1 MFADLRYAL
10 RQLRKSPGFTA
21 VVILTLALGIGA
33 NATVL
38 CWLRNLVERPV
49 PGAVD
54 QPSLTVILSNWGGGN
69 ASLADVRDLGAL
81 DTVLTGSAVSMTTP
95 ASLAV
100 GDDELSWT
108 YGQIVSANFFDLLGV
123 RLVLGRGF
131 QIGED
136 IVPGG
141 NPIVVISERLW
152 RQRFA
157 SDPQIVGRTVDLN
170 RHRFTII
177 GVTPDVF
184 RGTMN
189 GLRCEFWAPVSM
201 FKEIT
206 TRGDFSLERRDYRG
220 FHTIARLR
228 PGVSIEQAQT
238 AFDTVDAR
246 LEKAFPDTNRGVH
259 HRILPY
265 TKCPYGAQSIAP
277 VLHLLLAVTLGVL
290 LIVTAN
296 VANLMLARAE
306 SRRREIAIRLATGA
320 SRWRLV
326 RQLLTESLALAL
338 PAGIL
343 GIVIATWGVDLLGWF
358 VPRSNMPIDL
368 SGYHLDAATLG
379 LTLLLTL
386 AAGLFFGILPALQSL
401 SPRLYDTLKE
411 SGRSSG
417 SARHHR
423 VARTL
428 VVAEVALALTLLIA
442 SGLCLKGLR
451 EASRLDLGFDPE
463 HVLIAQLQVGMN
475 GHNAETAMVFYRQLE
490 QRLATLP
497 GVEQAALA
505 TWFPLGFGGCKGLGA
520 DVEGYVPPAGQDPTY
535 EYAAISP
542 RYFATM
548 RIPLL
553 AGRDFAETDDA
564 TAPLVAIVNETFAN
578 RFWPGREAVGQ
589 RFRSAGKWRTVVG
602 VVKTGRYESLHED
615 PRCFFYL
622 PYCQRLPD
630 LDLNI
635 CVRTSGDPAAFANA
649 LRQAVTSVDP
659 RVDLYGTI
667 SMNEA
672 AAHGLLGQRIATN
685 LLSALGTV
693 ALFLSAMGVY
703 AIMAHAVGQRT
714 QEFGV
719 RMALGASPADVL
731 HLVGHEGLVLA
742 ALGILVGLGLTA
754 ATSRLLTRFIHGVSA
769 FDPLVF
775 AGMSTVLFAIV
786 LAATYI
792 PARRATRVDPMVALR
807 SE

>member
-1 MFADLRYAL
+1 MLADLRYAL
-10 RQLRKSPGFTA
+10 RQLRQAPGFTA

-38 CWLRNLVERPV
+38 CWLRHLVERPV

-54 QPSLTVILSNWGGGN
+54 QPSLAVILANWGGGN
-69 ASLADVRDLGAL
+69 ASLPDVRDLGAL
-81 DTVLTGSAVSMTTP
+81 DPVLTGAAVSMTTP

-100 GDDELSWT
+100 GDERSWT

-123 RLVLGRGF
+123 RPLLGRGF
-131 QIGED
+131 QPGED
-136 IVPGG
+136 TVPGG
-141 NPIVVISERLW
+141 NPVVVISERLW
-152 RQRFA
+152 RQRFGA
-157 SDPQIVGRTVDLN
+157 DPQIVGRTIDLN
-170 RHRFTII
+170 RHRFTVV
-177 GVTPDVF
+177 GVAPAVF

-201 FKEIT
+201 FQEIT
-206 TRGDFSLERRDYRG
+206 TRGDFSLERRTYRG

-228 PGVSIEQAQT
+228 PGVSLEQAQT
-238 AFDTVDAR
+238 AFATVDAR
-246 LEKAFPDTNRGVH
+246 LAAAFPATNRGVH

-265 TKCPYGAQSIAP
+265 TQCPYGAQSIAP

-290 LIVTAN
+290 LIVAAN

-320 SRWRLV
+320 SRWRLL

-338 PAGIL
+338 PAGLL
-343 GIVIATWGVDLLGWF
+343 GLVVATWGVDLLGWF
-358 VPRSNMPIDL
+358 VPRSNLPIDL
-368 SGYHLDAATLG
+368 SGFRLDAATLG

-386 AAGLFFGILPALQSL
+386 AAGLFFGLLPALQSL
-401 SPRLYDTLKE
+401 NPRLYETLKE
-411 SGRSSG
+411 SGRSTG
-417 SARHHR
+417 GTRHHR

-463 HVLIAQLQVGMN
+463 HVLVAQLQVGMN
-475 GHNAETAMVFYRQLE
+475 GHNQETAMVFYRQLE

-520 DVEGYVPPAGQDPTY
+520 EVEGYLPPAGQDPTY
-535 EYAAISP
+535 EYAALSP

-553 AGRDFAETDDA
+553 AGRDFTEADDA
-564 TAPLVAIVNETFAN
+564 QAPLVAIVNEAFAH

-589 RFRSAGKWRTVVG
+589 RFHSAGRWRTVVG
-602 VVKTGRYESLHED
+602 VVKTGRYETLHEE

-622 PYCQRLPD
+622 PYRQRLPD
-630 LDLNI
+630 LDLSL
-635 CVRTSGDPAAFANA
+635 CVRTTGDPAALANA
-649 LRQAVTSVDP
+649 LRQAVAAVDP

-667 SMNEA
+667 PMTEA
-672 AAHGLLGQRIATN
+672 TGYALLGQRLATD
-685 LLSALGTV
+685 LLTVLGAV
-693 ALFLSAMGVY
+693 GLFLSAMGVY
-703 AIMAHAVGQRT
+703 AVMAHAVGQRT

-719 RMALGASPADVL
+719 RLALGASPADIL
-731 HLVGHEGLVLA
+731 RLIGREGLRLA
-742 ALGILVGLGLTA
+742 ALGLLAGLGLTA
-754 ATSRLLTRFIHGVSA
+754 VATRLLTRFIHGVGA
-769 FDPLVF
+769 FDPAIFLLVP
-775 AGMSTVLFAIV
+775 ALLLLTV
-786 LAATYI
+786 LAASWL
-792 PARRATRVDPMVALR
+792 PARRAARADPLNALR
-807 SE
+807 AE

>member
-1 MFADLRYAL
+1 MFQDLRYAC
-10 RQLRKSPGFTA
+10 RQLRRSPGFAA

-38 CWLRNLVERPV
+38 CWLRHLVQRPV

-54 QPSLTVILSNWGGGN
+54 QPSLAVILSNRGGGN
-69 ASLADVRDLGAL
+69 ASRQDVRDLGAL
-81 DTVLTGSAVSMTTP
+81 DTVLAGAAVSMTTP

-100 GDDELSWT
+100 GDELSWT

-123 RLVLGRGF
+123 RPLLGRGF
-131 QIGED
+131 QPGED
-136 IVPGG
+136 TVPGG
-141 NPIVVISERLW
+141 NPVVVIGERLW

-157 SDPQIVGRTVDLN
+157 ADPQIVGRTVDLN
-170 RHRFTII
+170 RHRFTVV
-177 GVTPDVF
+177 GVVPAVF

-189 GLRCEFWAPVSM
+189 GLRCEFWAPISM

-206 TRGDFSLERRDYRG
+206 TRGDFSLERRNYRG

-228 PGVSIEQAQT
+228 PSVSIGQAQA
-238 AFDTVDAR
+238 AFATVDTR
-246 LEKAFPDTNRGVH
+246 LAAAFPATNRGVH

-265 TKCPYGAQSIAP
+265 TECPYGAQSIAP

-290 LIVTAN
+290 LIVMAN

-343 GIVIATWGVDLLGWF
+343 GLVVASWGVDLLGWL
-358 VPRSNMPIDL
+358 VPRSNMPVDL
-368 SGYHLDAATLG
+368 AGFHLDGATLG

-386 AAGLFFGILPALQSL
+386 AAGLLFGLLPALQSL
-401 SPRLYDTLKE
+401 SPRLYETLKE
-411 SGRSSG
+411 SGRSTG
-417 SARHHR
+417 GTRQHH

-451 EASRLDLGFDPE
+451 QASRLDLGFDPE
-463 HVLIAQLQVGMN
+463 HVLVAQLQVGMN
-475 GHNAETAMVFYRQLE
+475 GHNHETAMVFYRQLE

-497 GVEQAALA
+497 GAEQAALA

-520 DVEGYVPPAGQDPTY
+520 EVEGYLPPAGQDPTY
-535 EYAAISP
+535 EYAALSP
-542 RYFATM
+542 GYFDTM

-553 AGRDFAETDDA
+553 AGRDFTETDDA
-564 TAPLVAIVNETFAN
+564 ESPPVAIVNEAFAL
-578 RFWPGREAVGQ
+578 RFWPGRNAVGR
-589 RFRSAGKWRTVVG
+589 RFRSDGRWRTIVG
-602 VVKTGRYESLHED
+602 VVKTGRYESVHEE

-622 PYCQRLPD
+622 PYRQRLPD

-635 CVRTSGDPAAFANA
+635 CVRTAGDPAAFAGA
-649 LRQAVTSVDP
+649 LRQAVASVDP
-659 RVDLYGTI
+659 RVELYGTI
-667 SMNEA
+667 PMTEA

-685 LLSALGTV
+685 LLSALGAV

-703 AIMAHAVGQRT
+703 AVMAHAVGRRT
-714 QEFGV
+714 QEFGI
-719 RMALGASPADVL
+719 RLALGASPAAVL
-731 HLVGHEGLVLA
+731 RLVGREGLGLA
-742 ALGILVGLGLTA
+742 AVGILVGLALTTA
-754 ATSRLLTRFIHGVSA
+754 VSRLLTGFIHGVSA
-769 FDPLVF
+769 FDPVVF
-775 AGMSTVLFAIV
+775 LLMSTALLGIV
-786 LAATYI
+786 LAATCL
-792 PARRATRVDPMVALR
+792 PARRATRVDPLVALR
-807 SE
+807 AE

>member
-1 MFADLRYAL
+1 VFQDLRYAL
-10 RQLRKSPGFTA
+10 RQLRRSPGFTA
-21 VVILTLALGIGA
+21 VVIITLALGIGA

-38 CWLRNLVERPV
+38 CWLRNLVQRPV

-54 QPSLTVILSNWGGGN
+54 QPSLAVILSNWGGGN
-69 ASLADVRDLGAL
+69 ASLQDVRDLGAL
-81 DTVLTGSAVSMTTP
+81 DTVLAGAAVSMTTP

-100 GDDELSWT
+100 GDELSWT

-123 RLVLGRGF
+123 RPLLGRGF
-131 QIGED
+131 QPGED
-136 IVPGG
+136 TVPGG
-141 NPIVVISERLW
+141 NPVVVIGERLW

-170 RHRFTII
+170 RHRFTVI

-189 GLRCEFWAPVSM
+189 GLRCEFWAPISM

-206 TRGDFSLERRDYRG
+206 TRGDFSLERRNYRG

-228 PGVSIEQAQT
+228 PGVSIDQAQA
-238 AFDTVDAR
+238 AFATVDTR
-246 LEKAFPDTNRGVH
+246 LEAAFPATNRGVH

-290 LIVTAN
+290 LIVAAN

-326 RQLLTESLALAL
+326 RQLLTESLALAI
-338 PAGIL
+338 PAGLL
-343 GIVIATWGVDLLGWF
+343 GIVVATWGVDLLGWF

-368 SGYHLDAATLG
+368 SGFRLDAATLG

-386 AAGLFFGILPALQSL
+386 AAGIFFGLLPALQSL
-401 SPRLYDTLKE
+401 SPKLYETLKE
-411 SGRSSG
+411 SGRSTGGTS
-417 SARHHR
+417 RHR
-423 VARTL
+423 IARTL

-463 HVLIAQLQVGMN
+463 HVLVAQLQVGMN
-475 GHNAETAMVFYRQLE
+475 GHNHETAMVFYRQLE

-520 DVEGYVPPAGQDPTY
+520 EVEGYVPPAGQDPTY

-553 AGRDFAETDDA
+553 AGRDFTETDDA
-564 TAPLVAIVNETFAN
+564 QAPLVAIVNEAFAN

-589 RFRSAGKWRTVVG
+589 RFNSAGRWRTVVG
-602 VVKTGRYESLHED
+602 VVKTGRYENLHEE

-622 PYCQRLPD
+622 PYRQRLPD

-649 LRQAVTSVDP
+649 LRQAVATVDP
-659 RVDLYGTI
+659 RIDLYGTI
-667 SMNEA
+667 PMTEA
-672 AAHGLLGQRIATN
+672 AGQALLGQRIATD
-685 LLSALGTV
+685 LLSVLGAV

-703 AIMAHAVGQRT
+703 AVMAHAVGQRT

-719 RMALGASPADVL
+719 RLALGASPADVL
-731 HLVGHEGLVLA
+731 RLVGREGLVLA

-754 ATSRLLTRFIHGVSA
+754 AATRLLTGFIHGVSA
-769 FDPLVF
+769 FDPVVF
-775 AGMSTVLFAIV
+775 LLMSAALLAIV
-786 LAATYI
+786 LAATCI

-807 SE
+807 NE

>member
-1 MFADLRYAL
+1 
-10 RQLRKSPGFTA
+10 
-21 VVILTLALGIGA
+21 
-33 NATVL
+33 
-38 CWLRNLVERPV
+38 
-49 PGAVD
+49 
-54 QPSLTVILSNWGGGN
+54 
-69 ASLADVRDLGAL
+69 
-81 DTVLTGSAVSMTTP
+81 
-95 ASLAV
+95 
-100 GDDELSWT
+100 
-108 YGQIVSANFFDLLGV
+108 
-123 RLVLGRGF
+123 
-131 QIGED
+131 
-136 IVPGG
+136 
-141 NPIVVISERLW
+141 
-152 RQRFA
+152 
-157 SDPQIVGRTVDLN
+157 
-170 RHRFTII
+170 
-177 GVTPDVF
+177 
-184 RGTMN
+184 
-189 GLRCEFWAPVSM
+189 
-201 FKEIT
+201 
-206 TRGDFSLERRDYRG
+206 
-220 FHTIARLR
+220 
-228 PGVSIEQAQT
+228 
-238 AFDTVDAR
+238 
-246 LEKAFPDTNRGVH
+246 
-259 HRILPY
+259 
-265 TKCPYGAQSIAP
+265 
-277 VLHLLLAVTLGVL
+277 
-290 LIVTAN
+290 
-296 VANLMLARAE
+296 
-306 SRRREIAIRLATGA
+306 
-320 SRWRLV
+320 
-326 RQLLTESLALAL
+326 
-338 PAGIL
+338 
-343 GIVIATWGVDLLGWF
+343 
-358 VPRSNMPIDL
+358 
-368 SGYHLDAATLG
+368 
-379 LTLLLTL
+379 
-386 AAGLFFGILPALQSL
+386 
-401 SPRLYDTLKE
+401 
-411 SGRSSG
+411 
-417 SARHHR
+417 
-423 VARTL
+423 
-428 VVAEVALALTLLIA
+428 
-442 SGLCLKGLR
+442 
-451 EASRLDLGFDPE
+451 
-463 HVLIAQLQVGMN
+463 MN

-553 AGRDFAETDDA
+553 AGRDFAESDDA
-564 TAPLVAIVNETFAN
+564 QAPLVAIVNETFAN

-622 PYCQRLPD
+622 PYRQRLPD

-635 CVRTSGDPAAFANA
+635 CVRTSGDPTAFANA

-659 RVDLYGTI
+659 RIDLYGTI

-693 ALFLSAMGVY
+693 ALLLSAMGVY

-731 HLVGHEGLVLA
+731 RLVGNEGLALA

-775 AGMSTVLFAIV
+775 AGMSAVLLAIV

>member
-1 MFADLRYAL
+1 MFQDLRYAI

-21 VVILTLALGIGA
+21 VVVLTLALGIGA

-38 CWLRNLVERPV
+38 CWLRNLVQRPV

-54 QPSLTVILSNWGGGN
+54 QPSLAVILSNWGGGN
-69 ASLADVRDLGAL
+69 ASLQDVRDFGAL
-81 DTVLTGSAVSMTTP
+81 DTVLAGAAVSMTTP

-100 GDDELSWT
+100 GDELSWT

-123 RLVLGRGF
+123 RPLLGRGF
-131 QIGED
+131 QPGED
-136 IVPGG
+136 TVPGG
-141 NPIVVISERLW
+141 NPVVVISERLW

-157 SDPQIVGRTVDLN
+157 ADPQIVGRTVDLN
-170 RHRFTII
+170 RHRFTVI
-177 GVTPDVF
+177 GVAPAVF

-206 TRGDFSLERRDYRG
+206 TRGDFSLERRNYRG

-228 PGVSIEQAQT
+228 PGVSIDQAQA
-238 AFDTVDAR
+238 AFATVDTR
-246 LEKAFPDTNRGVH
+246 LDAAFPDTNRGVH

-290 LIVTAN
+290 LIVAAN

-326 RQLLTESLALAL
+326 RQLLTEGLALAL
-338 PAGIL
+338 PAGLL
-343 GIVIATWGVDLLGWF
+343 GIVVATWGVDLLGWF

-368 SGYHLDAATLG
+368 SGFRLDAFTMG
-379 LTLLLTL
+379 LTLLLSL
-386 AAGLFFGILPALQSL
+386 AAGLFFGLLPALQSL

-411 SGRSSG
+411 SGRSTG
-417 SARHHR
+417 GTRHHR
-423 VARTL
+423 IARTL

-463 HVLIAQLQVGMN
+463 HVLVAQLQVGMN

-520 DVEGYVPPAGQDPTY
+520 EVEGYVPPAGQDPTY
-535 EYAAISP
+535 QYAAISP

-553 AGRDFAETDDA
+553 AGRDFIETDDSS
-564 TAPLVAIVNETFAN
+564 APLVAIVNEAFTQ

-589 RFRSAGKWRTVVG
+589 RFNSAGRWRTVVG
-602 VVKTGRYESLHED
+602 VVKTGLYENLHEE

-622 PYCQRLPD
+622 PYRQRLPD

-635 CVRTSGDPAAFANA
+635 CVRTSGDPAAFAGA
-649 LRQAVTSVDP
+649 LRQAVASVDP
-659 RVDLYGTI
+659 RIDLYGTI
-667 SMNEA
+667 SMTEA
-672 AAHGLLGQRIATN
+672 AGQALLGQRIATD
-685 LLSALGTV
+685 LLSVLGAV

-703 AIMAHAVGQRT
+703 AVMAHAIGQRT
-714 QEFGV
+714 QEFGI
-719 RMALGASPADVL
+719 RLALGASPADIL
-731 HLVGHEGLVLA
+731 RLVGREGLVLA
-742 ALGILVGLGLTA
+742 ALGILAGLGLTA
-754 ATSRLLTRFIHGVSA
+754 AATRLLTSFIHGVSA
-769 FDPLVF
+769 FDPVVF
-775 AGMSTVLFAIV
+775 LLMSAALLLIV
-786 LAATYI
+786 LAATCI
-792 PARRATRVDPMVALR
+792 PARRATKVDPMIALR
-807 SE
+807 AE